1 MDLFPDTTTKVD
13 VHCVFQSYQS
23 FPLSDPKFF
32 DLITNDKAPV
42 WRKMVFGLTYFHAAV
57 QERIKYGPLG
67 WNIPYQFSDPDL
79 KISLR
84 QLQSFLLEF
93 PDSIPFKVSNYV
105 SLHHMVQTTFK
116 QKNTFFDMST
126 FFQFLGFILS
136 SSAFRERFTPLRY
149 STSIAIAPPGKLTF
163 SRTA

>member
-1 MDLFPDTTTKVD
+1 MCHNIEGVVLTRLDCTKVD

-93 PDSIPFKVSNYV
+93 PDSIPFKVINYFPASHGNKLKIGFKTRIK
-105 SLHHMVQTTFK
+105 SLIMCNV
-116 QKNTFFDMST
+116 
-126 FFQFLGFILS
+126 
-136 SSAFRERFTPLRY
+136 
-149 STSIAIAPPGKLTF
+149 
-163 SRTA
+163 

>member
-1 MDLFPDTTTKVD
+1 MD

-93 PDSIPFKVSNYV
+93 PDSIPFKVIIF
-105 SLHHMVQTTFK
+105 LHHMVQTK
-116 QKNTFFDMST
+116 NRLQNKDQKFDHV
-126 FFQFLGFILS
+126 
-136 SSAFRERFTPLRY
+136 
-149 STSIAIAPPGKLTF
+149 
-163 SRTA
+163 